1 MEVSKLTPSKMF
13 KKTVR
18 YDVPEFQ
25 RRYVWGLERQWEPL
39 WEDVREKAELLL
51 EGKGNTPHFLGA
63 VVLQQVATRSD
74 EFEARLV
81 VDGQQRL
88 TTSQL
93 LLDAVQEVFAAR
105 GIEKPARR
113 LSRLVLN
120 DEDDLDGDLS
130 KVFKVWP
137 TRNDQEAFRHAM
149 DNGLGTEGHGDSR
162 IVRAHEFF
170 REQVG
175 SWLDASVEIGVRELE
190 AAEAMERAVSHRLEL
205 VAIDLTDQDEPHT
218 IFETLNARGTPLLQS
233 EMIKNR
239 IMYEIQRNSD
249 AEPVTDLWPFEAS
262 DETSEWWSREIGRG
276 RQRRARID
284 IFLNNWLSMR
294 RGRAVKA
301 NEEFSEFV
309 KYAQRNGSITDV
321 AADLGAIS
329 ETYRHLEDRLGP
341 DSETFL
347 YRRETMQVGVLTPV
361 LLWLAAS
368 TPPHDQLRKALRSLE
383 SYLVRRMVCRLN
395 ARQYGVLFMEL
406 LRDVIEVGAEHAGDK
421 IVGRLMSEQSGAS
434 VWPSD
439 DDLREA
445 FRREPLYWSLSRG
458 RLRMVLEGIEGTLRT
473 SKSEARSVPRNL
485 TIEHI
490 MPQGWMRHWPLPADT
505 EEPVT
510 AARHRERMIH
520 TIGNLTL
527 ANDKL
532 NPALSNGPWERKRVL
547 LEDHSVLFLNK
558 RVLDDAPQVWDENAI
573 EERSQKLCE
582 AAIRVWPHAGS
593 I

>member
-88 TTSQL
+88 TTLQL

-301 NEEFSEFV
+301 N
-309 KYAQRNGSITDV
+309 R
-321 AADLGAIS
+321 
-329 ETYRHLEDRLGP
+329 
-341 DSETFL
+341 
-347 YRRETMQVGVLTPV
+347 
-361 LLWLAAS
+361 
-368 TPPHDQLRKALRSLE
+368 
-383 SYLVRRMVCRLN
+383 
-395 ARQYGVLFMEL
+395 
-406 LRDVIEVGAEHAGDK
+406 
-421 IVGRLMSEQSGAS
+421 
-434 VWPSD
+434 
-439 DDLREA
+439 
-445 FRREPLYWSLSRG
+445 
-458 RLRMVLEGIEGTLRT
+458 GTLP
-473 SKSEARSVPRNL
+473 EAL
-485 TIEHI
+485 
-490 MPQGWMRHWPLPADT
+490 
-505 EEPVT
+505 
-510 AARHRERMIH
+510 
-520 TIGNLTL
+520 
-527 ANDKL
+527 
-532 NPALSNGPWERKRVL
+532 
-547 LEDHSVLFLNK
+547 
-558 RVLDDAPQVWDENAI
+558 
-573 EERSQKLCE
+573 
-582 AAIRVWPHAGS
+582 
-593 I
+593 